1 MKRNQHTIGK
11 DVTYKGLGLHSGMPV
26 TMTMHPAAPGAGII
40 FKRSD
45 LPGGPEVPAQSRYIT
60 NTLRATTL
68 EKGEA
73 KVFTVEH
80 VLSALYALQI
90 DNCVI
95 EMDSPEPPVGD
106 GSAKTFCDMV
116 QEAGIETQD
125 EMIPILTL
133 DTSAA
138 VYEDNKFI
146 TALPYDGLRITFTSI
161 NPHPLLGTQMRDVVI
176 DHDSYM
182 KEIAP
187 ARTIGFTWE
196 LEAMRKMGLGKGGTL
211 ENAVVYSETECLSQL
226 RFPDELVRHKI
237 LDILGDISLV
247 GPLHAHIIAV
257 LGSHKLN
264 AELSEKLQALKKAS
278 RNKGINPYAPPT
290 FQGGNYYG
298 RNTGKVTSER

>member
-264 AELSEKLQALKKAS
+264 AELSEKLQALKKTS
-278 RNKGINPYAPPT
+278 RNKGI
-290 FQGGNYYG
+290 
-298 RNTGKVTSER
+298 KE

>member
-1 MKRNQHTIGK
+1 MKKNQHTIGK

-26 TMTMHPAAPGAGII
+26 TMTMHPAAPGTGII

-116 QEAGIETQD
+116 EEAGIETQD

-264 AELSEKLQALKKAS
+264 AELSEKLQALKKDL
-278 RNKGINPYAPPT
+278 K
-290 FQGGNYYG
+290 
-298 RNTGKVTSER
+298 E

>member
-116 QEAGIETQD
+116 QEAGIETLD

-264 AELSEKLQALKKAS
+264 AELSEKLQALKKDL
-278 RNKGINPYAPPT
+278 K
-290 FQGGNYYG
+290 
-298 RNTGKVTSER
+298 E

>member
-11 DVTYKGLGLHSGMPV
+11 EVTYKGLGLHSGMPV
-26 TMTMHPAAPGAGII
+26 TMTMHPAAPGTGII

-116 QEAGIETQD
+116 EEAGVETQD

-264 AELSEKLQALKKAS
+264 AELSEKLQALKKEL
-278 RNKGINPYAPPT
+278 
-290 FQGGNYYG
+290 Q
-298 RNTGKVTSER
+298 E

>member
-11 DVTYKGLGLHSGMPV
+11 DVSYKGLGLHSGMPV

-264 AELSEKLQALKKAS
+264 AELSEKLQALKKDL
-278 RNKGINPYAPPT
+278 K
-290 FQGGNYYG
+290 
-298 RNTGKVTSER
+298 E

>member
-80 VLSALYALQI
+80 VLSALYAIQI
-90 DNCVI
+90 DNCVL

-264 AELSEKLQALKKAS
+264 AELSEKLQALKKDL
-278 RNKGINPYAPPT
+278 K
-290 FQGGNYYG
+290 
-298 RNTGKVTSER
+298 E

>member
-26 TMTMHPAAPGAGII
+26 TMTMHPAAPGTGII

-116 QEAGIETQD
+116 EEAGIETQD

-146 TALPYDGLRITFTSI
+146 TALPYDGLRITFTST

-264 AELSEKLQALKKAS
+264 AELSEKLQALKKDL
-278 RNKGINPYAPPT
+278 K
-290 FQGGNYYG
+290 
-298 RNTGKVTSER
+298 E

>member
-26 TMTMHPAAPGAGII
+26 TMTMHPAAPGTGII

-116 QEAGIETQD
+116 EEAGVETQD

-161 NPHPLLGTQMRDVVI
+161 NPHPLLGTQMRDIVI

-264 AELSEKLQALKKAS
+264 AELSEKLQALKKDL
-278 RNKGINPYAPPT
+278 K
-290 FQGGNYYG
+290 
-298 RNTGKVTSER
+298 E

>member
-26 TMTMHPAAPGAGII
+26 TMTMHPAAPGTGII

-125 EMIPILTL
+125 EMIPILAL

-264 AELSEKLQALKKAS
+264 AELSEKLQALKKDL
-278 RNKGINPYAPPT
+278 K
-290 FQGGNYYG
+290 
-298 RNTGKVTSER
+298 E

>member
-26 TMTMHPAAPGAGII
+26 TMTMHPAAPGTGII

-116 QEAGIETQD
+116 EEAGIETQD

-133 DTSAA
+133 DTNAA

-264 AELSEKLQALKKAS
+264 AELSEKLQALKKDL
-278 RNKGINPYAPPT
+278 R
-290 FQGGNYYG
+290 
-298 RNTGKVTSER
+298 E

>member
-26 TMTMHPAAPGAGII
+26 TMTMHPAAPGTEII

-116 QEAGIETQD
+116 EEAGIETQD

-264 AELSEKLQALKKAS
+264 AELSEKLQALKKDL
-278 RNKGINPYAPPT
+278 K
-290 FQGGNYYG
+290 
-298 RNTGKVTSER
+298 E

>member
-161 NPHPLLGTQMRDVVI
+161 NPHPLLGTQMRDVAI

-264 AELSEKLQALKKAS
+264 AELSEKLQALKKDL
-278 RNKGINPYAPPT
+278 K
-290 FQGGNYYG
+290 
-298 RNTGKVTSER
+298 E

>member
-26 TMTMHPAAPGAGII
+26 TMTMHPAAPGTGII

-125 EMIPILTL
+125 EVIPILTL
-133 DTSAA
+133 DTNAA

-264 AELSEKLQALKKAS
+264 AELSEKLQALKKDL
-278 RNKGINPYAPPT
+278 K
-290 FQGGNYYG
+290 
-298 RNTGKVTSER
+298 E

>member
-26 TMTMHPAAPGAGII
+26 TMTMHPAAPGTGII

-95 EMDSPEPPVGD
+95 EIDSPEPPVGD

-116 QEAGIETQD
+116 EEAGIETQD

-264 AELSEKLQALKKAS
+264 AELSEKLQALKKDL
-278 RNKGINPYAPPT
+278 K
-290 FQGGNYYG
+290 
-298 RNTGKVTSER
+298 E

>member
-26 TMTMHPAAPGAGII
+26 TMTMHPAAPGTGII

-73 KVFTVEH
+73 NVFTVEH

-116 QEAGIETQD
+116 EEAGVETQD

-264 AELSEKLQALKKAS
+264 AELSEKLQALKKDL
-278 RNKGINPYAPPT
+278 K
-290 FQGGNYYG
+290 
-298 RNTGKVTSER
+298 E

>member
-26 TMTMHPAAPGAGII
+26 TMTMHPAAPGTGII

-116 QEAGIETQD
+116 EEAGIETQD
-125 EMIPILTL
+125 EVIPILTL
-133 DTSAA
+133 DTNAA

-176 DHDSYM
+176 DRDSYM

-264 AELSEKLQALKKAS
+264 AELSEKLQALKKDL
-278 RNKGINPYAPPT
+278 K
-290 FQGGNYYG
+290 
-298 RNTGKVTSER
+298 E

>member
-26 TMTMHPAAPGAGII
+26 TMTMHPATPGAGII

-264 AELSEKLQALKKAS
+264 AELSEKLQALKKDL
-278 RNKGINPYAPPT
+278 K
-290 FQGGNYYG
+290 
-298 RNTGKVTSER
+298 E

>member
-26 TMTMHPAAPGAGII
+26 TMTMHPAAPGTGII

-80 VLSALYALQI
+80 VLSALSALQI

-116 QEAGIETQD
+116 EEAGVETQD

-264 AELSEKLQALKKAS
+264 AELSEKLQALKKDL
-278 RNKGINPYAPPT
+278 K
-290 FQGGNYYG
+290 
-298 RNTGKVTSER
+298 E

>member
-26 TMTMHPAAPGAGII
+26 TMTMHPAAPGTGII

-116 QEAGIETQD
+116 EEAGIETQD

-247 GPLHAHIIAV
+247 GSLHAHIIAV

-264 AELSEKLQALKKAS
+264 AELSEKLQALKKDL
-278 RNKGINPYAPPT
+278 K
-290 FQGGNYYG
+290 
-298 RNTGKVTSER
+298 E

>member
-26 TMTMHPAAPGAGII
+26 TMTMHPAAPGTGII

-106 GSAKTFCDMV
+106 GYAKTFCDMV

-264 AELSEKLQALKKAS
+264 AELSEKLQALKKDL
-278 RNKGINPYAPPT
+278 K
-290 FQGGNYYG
+290 
-298 RNTGKVTSER
+298 E

>member
-26 TMTMHPAAPGAGII
+26 TMTIHPAAPGAGII

-264 AELSEKLQALKKAS
+264 AELSEKLQALKKDL
-278 RNKGINPYAPPT
+278 K
-290 FQGGNYYG
+290 
-298 RNTGKVTSER
+298 E

>member
-26 TMTMHPAAPGAGII
+26 TMTMHPAAPGTGII

-90 DNCVI
+90 NNCVI

-264 AELSEKLQALKKAS
+264 AELSEKLQALKKDL
-278 RNKGINPYAPPT
+278 K
-290 FQGGNYYG
+290 
-298 RNTGKVTSER
+298 E

>member
-26 TMTMHPAAPGAGII
+26 TMTMHPAAPGTGII

-116 QEAGIETQD
+116 EEAGIETQD

-226 RFPDELVRHKI
+226 RFPDELVCHKI

-264 AELSEKLQALKKAS
+264 AELSEKLQALKKDL
-278 RNKGINPYAPPT
+278 K
-290 FQGGNYYG
+290 
-298 RNTGKVTSER
+298 E

>member
-73 KVFTVEH
+73 KVFTVGH

-264 AELSEKLQALKKAS
+264 AELSEKLQALKKDL
-278 RNKGINPYAPPT
+278 K
-290 FQGGNYYG
+290 
-298 RNTGKVTSER
+298 E

>member
-26 TMTMHPAAPGAGII
+26 TMTMHPAAPGTGII

-116 QEAGIETQD
+116 EEAGIETQD
-125 EMIPILTL
+125 EMIPILAL

-161 NPHPLLGTQMRDVVI
+161 NPHPLLGTQMRDAVI

-264 AELSEKLQALKKAS
+264 AELSEKLQALKKDL
-278 RNKGINPYAPPT
+278 K
-290 FQGGNYYG
+290 
-298 RNTGKVTSER
+298 E

>member
-247 GPLHAHIIAV
+247 GPLHAHIVAV

-264 AELSEKLQALKKAS
+264 AELSEKLQALKKDL
-278 RNKGINPYAPPT
+278 K
-290 FQGGNYYG
+290 
-298 RNTGKVTSER
+298 E

>member
-26 TMTMHPAAPGAGII
+26 TMTMHPAAPGTGII

-116 QEAGIETQD
+116 EEAGIETQD

-161 NPHPLLGTQMRDVVI
+161 NPHLLLGTQMRDVVI

-264 AELSEKLQALKKAS
+264 AELSEKLQALKKDL
-278 RNKGINPYAPPT
+278 K
-290 FQGGNYYG
+290 
-298 RNTGKVTSER
+298 E

>member
-11 DVTYKGLGLHSGMPV
+11 DVTYKGLGLHSGIPV
-26 TMTMHPAAPGAGII
+26 TMTMHPAAPGTGII

-116 QEAGIETQD
+116 EEAGIETQD

-264 AELSEKLQALKKAS
+264 AELSEKLQALKKDL
-278 RNKGINPYAPPT
+278 K
-290 FQGGNYYG
+290 
-298 RNTGKVTSER
+298 E

>member
-247 GPLHAHIIAV
+247 SPLHAHIIAV

-264 AELSEKLQALKKAS
+264 AELSEKLQALKKDL
-278 RNKGINPYAPPT
+278 K
-290 FQGGNYYG
+290 
-298 RNTGKVTSER
+298 E

>member
-1 MKRNQHTIGK
+1 MKRTQHTIGK

-26 TMTMHPAAPGAGII
+26 TMTMHPAAPGTGII

-45 LPGGPEVPAQSRYIT
+45 LPGGPEMPAQSRYIT

-116 QEAGIETQD
+116 EEAGIETQD

-264 AELSEKLQALKKAS
+264 AELSEKLQALKKDL
-278 RNKGINPYAPPT
+278 K
-290 FQGGNYYG
+290 
-298 RNTGKVTSER
+298 E

>member
-26 TMTMHPAAPGAGII
+26 TMTMHPAAPGTGII

-95 EMDSPEPPVGD
+95 EMNSPEPPVGD

-116 QEAGIETQD
+116 EEAGVETQD

-264 AELSEKLQALKKAS
+264 AELSEKLQALKKDL
-278 RNKGINPYAPPT
+278 K
-290 FQGGNYYG
+290 
-298 RNTGKVTSER
+298 E

>member
-146 TALPYDGLRITFTSI
+146 TALPYAGLRITFTSI

-264 AELSEKLQALKKAS
+264 AELSEKLQALKKDL
-278 RNKGINPYAPPT
+278 K
-290 FQGGNYYG
+290 
-298 RNTGKVTSER
+298 E

>member
-26 TMTMHPAAPGAGII
+26 TMTMHPAAPGTGII

-116 QEAGIETQD
+116 EEAGVETQD

-161 NPHPLLGTQMRDVVI
+161 NPHPLLGIQMRDVVI

-264 AELSEKLQALKKAS
+264 AELSEKLQALKKDL
-278 RNKGINPYAPPT
+278 K
-290 FQGGNYYG
+290 
-298 RNTGKVTSER
+298 E

>member
-26 TMTMHPAAPGAGII
+26 TMTMHPAAPGTGII

-73 KVFTVEH
+73 KIFTVEH

-116 QEAGIETQD
+116 EEAGVETQD

-264 AELSEKLQALKKAS
+264 AELSEKLQALKKDL
-278 RNKGINPYAPPT
+278 K
-290 FQGGNYYG
+290 
-298 RNTGKVTSER
+298 E

>member
-26 TMTMHPAAPGAGII
+26 TMTMHPAAPGTEII

-95 EMDSPEPPVGD
+95 EMNSPEPPVGD

-116 QEAGIETQD
+116 EEAGVETQD

-264 AELSEKLQALKKAS
+264 AELSEKLQALKKDL
-278 RNKGINPYAPPT
+278 K
-290 FQGGNYYG
+290 
-298 RNTGKVTSER
+298 E

>member
-116 QEAGIETQD
+116 EEAGIETQD

-264 AELSEKLQALKKAS
+264 AELSEKLQALKKDL
-278 RNKGINPYAPPT
+278 
-290 FQGGNYYG
+290 
-298 RNTGKVTSER
+298 EE

>member
-247 GPLHAHIIAV
+247 GPLHTHIIAV

-264 AELSEKLQALKKAS
+264 AELSEKLQALKKDL
-278 RNKGINPYAPPT
+278 K
-290 FQGGNYYG
+290 
-298 RNTGKVTSER
+298 E